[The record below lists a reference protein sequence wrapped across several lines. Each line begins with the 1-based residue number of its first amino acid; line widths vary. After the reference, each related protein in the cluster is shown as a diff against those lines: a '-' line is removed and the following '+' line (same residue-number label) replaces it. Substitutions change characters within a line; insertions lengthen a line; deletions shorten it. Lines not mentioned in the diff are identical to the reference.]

1 MLLPTQ
7 QTQGFAATSMMQ
19 SMLDGIEE
27 QRKQDEEKRTGQ
39 ERDKVTEAK
48 VSASEEAR
56 RAREKIASA
65 LFGTGN
71 ADANQ
76 LRIRLTERLAAKL
89 GMDIDDARSSF
100 KLGRALEE
108 ALNSNMKKFIEEE
121 LGLKAMGISAE
132 TLLRAIQ
139 NPYGDDAER
148 LEKALVKA
156 ANGGKLDTEVERV
169 VQRMEAT
176 ANPRTLEELKLGPQG
191 YDPTRV
197 EDEQTRTER
206 RKDIAAAEAG
216 EKLDEVQKAQDVIEK
231 NNAGSAANVDGS
243 GGPESATVGADAA
256 AALITVFAAA
266 AEQVDRSD
274 GAAVAISAPPAEAVT
289 PGDGAALEDVY
300 KEEAVSSEIG
310 EQLATEFLSS
320 KAAEGPGDQILPIGI
335 DDIGLY
341 ELLKRKLA
349 A

>member
-7 QTQGFAATSMMQ
+7 QTQGLAATSMMQ

-27 QRKQDEEKRTGQ
+27 QRKQDQEKRTGQ

-121 LGLKAMGISAE
+121 LGLKSMGITAE

-139 NPYGDDAER
+139 NPYGDEAER

-176 ANPRTLEELKLGPQG
+176 ANPKTLEELKLGPQG

-197 EDEQTRTER
+197 EDEHTRAER
-206 RKDIAAAEAG
+206 RKEIAAAEAG
-216 EKLDEVQKAQDVIEK
+216 AKLDEVQKTQDVIEK
-231 NNAGSAANVDGS
+231 NNAGNATKVDGPGGSES
-243 GGPESATVGADAA
+243 GAVGADA

-274 GAAVAISAPPAEAVT
+274 GVADAVSDPAAEAVT
-289 PGDGAALEDVY
+289 PGDGASLEEVY

-310 EQLATEFLSS
+310 EQLATDFLSS
-320 KAAEGPGDQILPIGI
+320 RAAEGPGDRILPVGI